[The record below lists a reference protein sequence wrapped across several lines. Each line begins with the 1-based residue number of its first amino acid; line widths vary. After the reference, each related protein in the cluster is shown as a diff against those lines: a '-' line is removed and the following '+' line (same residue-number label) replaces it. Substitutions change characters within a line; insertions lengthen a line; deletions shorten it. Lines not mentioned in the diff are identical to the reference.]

1 MGLTAMLCA
10 VVLLPRV
17 QFLRSNP
24 RATDRH
30 EQVSLAELPLSD
42 YQEAHP
48 DLDDGVY
55 EVLGTDKAIDAF
67 VSYGSTASVEVAK
80 QIERWKTKLKATE

>member
-1 MGLTAMLCA
+1 MEYLIRRNIPQRTAHHLVGQLVRKA
-10 VVLLPRV
+10 IDKR
-17 QFLRSNP
+17 
-24 RATDRH
+24 
-30 EQVSLAELPLSD
+30 VSLSELPLSD

-55 EVLGTDKAIDAF
+55 EVLGAEKAIDAF

-80 QIERWKTKLKATE
+80 QVERWKKKLETKD